1 MPQKYRDPTKKK
13 KRMNVPARAA
23 ARVSRMGMET
33 AARQRGVAHAAALR
47 SQAQQR
53 AVLTANQQISE
64 QRAALEVMK
73 SRQNEWEMNGN
84 ESLLRYNEMIADLKS
99 ELDKS
104 MRNAP
109 SAGGISVPPFKY

>member
-13 KRMNVPARAA
+13 KRMNAPARAA
-23 ARVSRMGMET
+23 RMSRMDMEA
-33 AARQRGVAHAAALR
+33 AARQRGVAHASALR

-73 SRQNEWEMNGN
+73 TRQSEWEMNGN
-84 ESLLRYNEMIADLKS
+84 ESLLRYNKTMAQLKD

-109 SAGGISVPPFKY
+109 SAGGIFVPFFKY